1 MPNPMWAASWS
12 LATDGAEK
20 VLRQKMRHL
29 NLNADFPNME
39 SMKFADLEYVF
50 QKVKLDEDDG
60 GEGVKAK
67 VQEIS
72 DTRNALCYD
81 NNNMCVETYNSI
93 KDKLLTAFEDL
104 VIPTFTD
111 RKARKAFVEEL
122 ESIADNLSIA
132 ENKIEVRLK
141 SEECEFRITYCT

>member
-1 MPNPMWAASWS
+1 MWAASWS

-39 SMKFADLEYVF
+39 SMKFADLEDVF
-50 QKVKLDEDDG
+50 QKVKLDDG
-60 GEGVKAK
+60 GDGVKAK

-72 DTRNALCYD
+72 KTRNALCYN
-81 NNNMCVETYNSI
+81 NNNMCEETYDSI
-93 KDKLLTAFEDL
+93 KEKLLTVFEDL
-104 VIPTFTD
+104 VNPTFTD

-122 ESIADNLSIA
+122 ENIADGLSIA

-141 SEECEFRITYCT
+141 SEEYEFRITYCT

>member
-1 MPNPMWAASWS
+1 MWAASWS

-39 SMKFADLEYVF
+39 NMKFVDLEYVF
-50 QKVKLDEDDG
+50 QKVELDEDDRG
-60 GEGVKAK
+60 DGVKAK

-72 DTRNALCYD
+72 DTRNALCYN
-81 NNNMCVETYNSI
+81 NNNMCEETYDSI
-93 KDKLLTAFEDL
+93 KEKLLNAFEDL
-104 VIPTFTD
+104 VNPTFTD
-111 RKARKAFVEEL
+111 HKARKAFVKEL
-122 ESIADNLSIA
+122 ENIADDLSIA

-141 SEECEFRITYCT
+141 SEEYE